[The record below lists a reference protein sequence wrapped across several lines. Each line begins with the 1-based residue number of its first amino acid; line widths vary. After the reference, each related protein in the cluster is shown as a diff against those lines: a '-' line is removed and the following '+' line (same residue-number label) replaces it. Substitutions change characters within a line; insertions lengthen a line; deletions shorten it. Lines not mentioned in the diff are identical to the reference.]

1 MAEPWK
7 NRACRLGHFLLLLFV
22 FLLPGVV
29 SSTDYDYTFT
39 LPPGQRECFYQ
50 EVKKETNFEVEYQ
63 VIDGGDLDVTFV
75 LRSPKGVP
83 LVTELRKS
91 EGIHSIDAKEDGD
104 YMFCFDN
111 TFSRISEKMIFF
123 DVLLDAD
130 TDNEDDDWMDFVSPE
145 EELDIKLEDMKDS
158 MDRVKEHLSKSR
170 QIQNVLRVFE
180 SKDRST
186 QEHNFERV
194 NFWSVIQL
202 IIMVVTALLQVYT
215 VRHLFDDKKKVR
227 T

>member
-7 NRACRLGHFLLLLFV
+7 NRACRLAHFLLLLFV

-111 TFSRISEKMIFF
+111 TFSRISEKMIFLTF
-123 DVLLDAD
+123 CWTLTQITRMMIGWTSSVL
-130 TDNEDDDWMDFVSPE
+130 
-145 EELDIKLEDMKDS
+145 K
-158 MDRVKEHLSKSR
+158 KSW
-170 QIQNVLRVFE
+170 ISN
-180 SKDRST
+180 
-186 QEHNFERV
+186 
-194 NFWSVIQL
+194 W
-202 IIMVVTALLQVYT
+202 
-215 VRHLFDDKKKVR
+215 R